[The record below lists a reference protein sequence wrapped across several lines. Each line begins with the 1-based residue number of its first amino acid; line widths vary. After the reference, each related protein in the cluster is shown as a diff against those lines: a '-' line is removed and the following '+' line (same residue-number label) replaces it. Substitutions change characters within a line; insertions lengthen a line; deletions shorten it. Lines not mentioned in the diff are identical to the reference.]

1 MYACIN
7 GAFAGSATSRKAL
20 RSARISL
27 WSAAIAPAY
36 TLIRYESGGSDS
48 ANYQYTGLRAQY
60 TSSIRKIDAAMYDTL
75 SCMRIVLT
83 ITLAATFVF
92 AAELPTSSPEQSGF
106 SRERL
111 QRINTLMQEHVAAGD
126 MAGASGLIARGGKIV
141 FRENWGEMKPDSIV
155 RMYSMTKAVTGVAA
169 MILYEEGTFSLNDP
183 VSKYMPEFS
192 NMRVAHESKDSSG
205 KRTYYTT
212 PVEHPILVR
221 DLFRH
226 TTGFDYAGPID
237 EAGEPAYKKLDM
249 GGGAPMASFDLAE
262 AVRRLAT
269 APLHEEPGTKWRY
282 GYSIDI
288 LGRLVEVCSGKTLD
302 QFFEER
308 IFRPLGMK
316 DTAFFVPEEKWS
328 RLATLYT
335 PKKGGG
341 IERFSGPPQDRYKK
355 KPALLLGGAG
365 LVSTMDDYTRFVMM
379 LLNEGQLDSIRIL
392 GRKTVELIR
401 ADHLGNLDRG
411 SLTAGYGFGLTFAVN
426 LGPGKA
432 ATVGSEGEY
441 YWGGAAGT
449 SFWIDPKEH
458 LIGVFLVQILP
469 SENVTARD
477 QFKRLAY
484 QALVD

>member
-1 MYACIN
+1 
-7 GAFAGSATSRKAL
+7 
-20 RSARISL
+20 
-27 WSAAIAPAY
+27 
-36 TLIRYESGGSDS
+36 
-48 ANYQYTGLRAQY
+48 
-60 TSSIRKIDAAMYDTL
+60 
-75 SCMRIVLT
+75 MRILV
-83 ITLAATFVF
+83 TLALALSLVF
-92 AAELPTSSPEQSGF
+92 SAELPISAPEQLGF

-111 QRINTLMQEHVAAGD
+111 QRINNLMQEHVAAGD
-126 MAGASGLIARGGKIV
+126 MAGASGLLARNGKIV
-141 FRENWGEMKPDSIV
+141 YRENWGEMKADSIV

-169 MILYEEGTFSLNDP
+169 MILYEEGKFSLSDP

-192 NMRVAHESKDSSG
+192 NMRVAHESKDAEG
-205 KRTYYTT
+205 KRIYSTT
-212 PVEHPILVR
+212 PAEHPIQVR

-237 EAGEPAYKKLDM
+237 ETGEIAYKKLGM
-249 GGGAPMASFDLAE
+249 AGGAPMASFDLAE

-335 PKKGGG
+335 LKKSGGVK
-341 IERFSGPPQDRYKK
+341 RFEGPPQDRYKT
-355 KPALLLGGAG
+355 KPSLLLGGAG

-379 LLNEGQLDSIRIL
+379 LLNEGQLDGVRIL
-392 GRKTVELIR
+392 GRKTVELMR
-401 ADHLGNLDRG
+401 ADHLGNLNRG
-411 SLTAGYGFGLTFAVN
+411 ALTEGYGFGLTFAVN
-426 LGPGKA
+426 QGPGKS

-458 LIGVFLVQILP
+458 MIGVFLIQILP
-469 SENVTARD
+469 SEDVTARA
-477 QFKRLAY
+477 QFKRMAY